1 MHILP
6 KSIWFSTLPRCQVW
20 TPHCI
25 RKLNGPHENQPHRSL
40 RVWNK
45 LCQIIFWIEEKK
57 KTPLHSCLAL
67 WTQMKTLAVS
77 TCSQSWLL
85 SWFVLS
91 VLWHQRSTWSS
102 ALCSIKKAV
111 THSGERDPALSDWLW
126 TNLFLVE
133 KGGWSSVSCRAC
145 TAKNIHTSELFN
157 LNISPSLIVDSN
169 AELGELTKMRR
180 GCRFKHLSSSL
191 KIWWVCR
198 LLRRVSFCSVRS
210 LQILPALSR
219 HLLCVDSRLG
229 NLRSGIKPTARRN

>member
-1 MHILP
+1 MSNHILN
-6 KSIWFSTLPRCQVW
+6 W
-20 TPHCI
+20 T
-25 RKLNGPHENQPHRSL
+25 
-40 RVWNK
+40 
-45 LCQIIFWIEEKK
+45 EKK

-210 LQILPALSR
+210 LQILPALSQ